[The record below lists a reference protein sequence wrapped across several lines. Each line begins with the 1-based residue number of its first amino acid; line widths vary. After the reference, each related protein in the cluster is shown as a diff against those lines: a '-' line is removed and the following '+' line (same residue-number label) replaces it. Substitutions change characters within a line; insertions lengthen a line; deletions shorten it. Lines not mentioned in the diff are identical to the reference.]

1 MQVNIHEA
9 KTQLSRLLELVEQ
22 GETVIIARHGQP
34 VAELVPARRA
44 SGFPF
49 GIAREQSRSLSARRR
64 LVAADD
70 RRGSRKLDRGPV
82 KVLTDTHTL
91 PLGAF
96 RSGGARPGRP

>member
-1 MQVNIHEA
+1 MHEA

-49 GIAREQSRSLSARRR
+49 GIAREHPLAGPGDAWWQPMAGEE
-64 LVAADD
+64 ADD
-70 RRGSRKLDRGPV
+70 WIE
-82 KVLTDTHTL
+82 
-91 PLGAF
+91 
-96 RSGGARPGRP
+96 GR